1 MDKFIKKEDMFV
13 ILDNAPANVDK
24 SKLIDKYI
32 SEGFKIEG
40 INDQPEPPKSMTGSE
55 KAPFQAT
62 GQEGIAGGTLKAV
75 GNTPSSAIEL
85 TKNVVSAVAHPIKTG
100 KAVIGLAKGVGAKLG
115 EVAFENTDIG
125 QNMLEKINQTRIS
138 KGMPELNKDENGK
151 FQVNET
157 EDLKAI
163 NQVGNFIKDRYGS
176 VDKFK
181 ETAIEDP
188 VGVLSDL
195 AVVFSGGGTAVTKLG
210 NVSKIAEISNLGNKI
225 SKVSTAIEPINA
237 VTKTVGEVKNF
248 VGNST
253 AGKVVSDIIPTVS
266 DMQRNQVVKA
276 LDLTQGDLASIG
288 KKTGNDVTDFIV
300 SKNLLKETPEAVA
313 DSLNEFRKTTKDTK
327 ATEIKKVSSIYT
339 PKQIPSVIKGLDT
352 IFEDVKG
359 VAGLE
364 DIASEIKALRNKKRN
379 KKQFTLEDIQNAQ
392 YLLDDNSSIYSKLG
406 DAKSSTKAKGLDN
419 IRKDIRSFI
428 ENEVDTATDGQ
439 TNIKQLNNDI
449 QTSYAIEDAINTRAT
464 RNLTRQKLSLGDSVV
479 LFGGGATFNPAIGV
493 GLYLG
498 KKIIET
504 PTFRLAFTK
513 VLNQKPIAKVSK
525 LIEEVKTKNVSP
537 ETQKFINEIA
547 KEARSKSA
555 IIGSSANA
563 LDKSKSEK

>member
-364 DIASEIKALRNKKRN
+364 DIASEIKALRNKK
-379 KKQFTLEDIQNAQ
+379 QFTLEDIQNAQ